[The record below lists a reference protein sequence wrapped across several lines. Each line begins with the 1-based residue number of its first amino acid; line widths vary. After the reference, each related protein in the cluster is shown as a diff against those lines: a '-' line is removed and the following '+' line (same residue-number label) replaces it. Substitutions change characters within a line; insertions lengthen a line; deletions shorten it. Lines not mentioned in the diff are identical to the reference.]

1 MLCPLCMSH
10 NKTKGRQPLLN
21 TRRQSDIKGR
31 EKSHTIEGFST
42 IRVLDPNCVR
52 FNHISNQLIKVINIQ
67 LDLI

>member
-42 IRVLDPNCVR
+42 IRVLDPNC
-52 FNHISNQLIKVINIQ
+52 QIQ
-67 LDLI
+67 SYF